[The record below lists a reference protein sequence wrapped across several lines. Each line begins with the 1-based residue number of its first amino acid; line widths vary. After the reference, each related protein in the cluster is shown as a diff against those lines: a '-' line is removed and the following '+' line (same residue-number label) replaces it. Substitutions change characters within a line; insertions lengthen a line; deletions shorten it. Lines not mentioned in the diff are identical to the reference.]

1 MLWFIGS
8 QRVGRDWATEHLLKA
23 QQKAITGLRTFC
35 KLSLQES
42 YKADTIFIILNFEHE
57 DSSSGS
63 IPLAITL
70 NYHPKIGLMANPFF
84 KKSRCLSRTVCPL
97 WRLHPYSLPPGCT
110 ESNTVSLH
118 LLAAIILHTFICN
131 FQLTE
136 GCCMLCYS
144 DLLFYQK
151 NRKALIYVILTGK
164 SLLPTVCCSGSW
176 TLESGQDKT
185 LATALMSDQCRVKPR
200 SSDQNK

>member
-8 QRVGRDWATEHLLKA
+8 QRVGRDWVTEHLLKA

-131 FQLTE
+131 FFFFFKFLKRI
-136 GCCMLCYS
+136 C
-144 DLLFYQK
+144 LLDSF
-151 NRKALIYVILTGK
+151 I
-164 SLLPTVCCSGSW
+164 
-176 TLESGQDKT
+176 
-185 LATALMSDQCRVKPR
+185 
-200 SSDQNK
+200 